1 MKKIY
6 ILLSVALIAA
16 ACAKETVLSEM
27 PEENLV
33 EYTFSAGP
41 DGSKTTFNGSDFIWT
56 PGDRISVFDV
66 ALKNR
71 RFETSDSGVR
81 ATFVGRAKESTSFYA
96 FYPYDPTLK
105 MVDAGI
111 VDAVIPSSQKVTA
124 GTIADG
130 VNLSMGKLSSSDPA
144 GLSGKSFLMKNV
156 GGYIKIV
163 LGESATPI
171 SQMTIQSGGGEA
183 ISGGVK
189 VDYNGE
195 NPVASSLGG
204 MPLIG
209 LSSVDTTFKAG
220 TYYAVAAPV
229 KLSRGLKLSLTR
241 ADDYTAE
248 VPFDDCGA
256 IVRNSAKSSTLT
268 LADPDKLDW
277 KSPKTDTLHVAFVDY
292 TASNLKYLQPFEE
305 ELPATSSPSSSLSAD
320 PYHLKDTGEEFYIS
334 TTKLSVNSGTGLRL
348 ENGGYITLPAIV
360 GKRLIGVILEYGS
373 GSTTSPNRIRITYD
387 EDGAEAVPGGEM
399 KTLGPNAQ
407 GTVYSWDLT
416 ETVANMKYRIVS
428 SDSNMRIRSLDLVYI
443 GRNVASVASASITD
457 AKLGEGEITVSG
469 KLKAVHPEEGIITW
483 GVEYREEIDTEW
495 TAGPTGAGTE
505 FSATITGIDNT
516 KTWYVRVFGCADA
529 GLNVYSDE
537 RRLRITTPVS
547 FTMDKFTMKE
557 YDGTATG
564 GYWLY
569 IGDRTGYAYP
579 YDKTTGDS
587 RRSKEDFYAYYA
599 SPTDTEPLLSGIGVY
614 GSAKN
619 GYFIATNK
627 LMQYGGYFI
636 FPGKPG
642 HYISKVIITVSASTG
657 GDTKRIYVCE
667 AGAKTKDDKK
677 LGESAAYSGTST
689 PQGLE
694 VNCVAPMGEA
704 VKVFSPAAFNV
715 LGLEVAYSPL

>member
-16 ACAKETVLSEM
+16 ACAKETVLSEI

-56 PGDRISVFDV
+56 PGDRISVFD
-66 ALKNR
+66 ADLKNR

-96 FYPYDPTLK
+96 FYPYDPALR

-111 VDAVIPSSQKVTA
+111 VDAVIPSSQKVSL
-124 GTIADG
+124 GTIGDG

-144 GLSGKSFLMKNV
+144 GLSDKSFLMKNV
-156 GGYIKIV
+156 GGYVKII

-189 VDYNGE
+189 VDYTGE
-195 NPVASSLGG
+195 SPVASSLGG

-209 LSSVDTTFKAG
+209 LFSVDTTFRAG
-220 TYYAVAAPV
+220 TYYAVATPA
-229 KLSRGLKLSLTR
+229 KLSKGLKLSLIR

-277 KSPKTDTLHVAFVDY
+277 KSPKMDTLHVAFVDY
-292 TASNLKYLQPFEE
+292 ATDNLKYLQPFDED
-305 ELPATSSPSSSLSAD
+305 LPALSSPSSALSAD

-334 TTKLSVNSGTGLRL
+334 TTSLTVNSAYGLRL
-348 ENGGYITLPAIV
+348 DNGGYVTLPAMV
-360 GKRLIGVILEYGS
+360 GKRLIEVNLEYGS
-373 GSTTSPNRIRITYD
+373 GSVTVPNRICITSD

-407 GTVYSWDLT
+407 GTVYSWNLT
-416 ETVANMKYRIVS
+416 EAIANTKYRLVS
-428 SDSNMRIRSLDLVYI
+428 LDKNMRIRSMNLVYI

-457 AKLGEGEITVSG
+457 AKLDDGEITVSG

-483 GVEYREEIDTEW
+483 GVEYRDEIDTEW

-505 FSATITGIDNT
+505 FSATITGIDNSR
-516 KTWYVRVFGCADA
+516 TWYVRVFGRADA
-529 GLNVYSDE
+529 GENVYSEE
-537 RRLRITTPVS
+537 RRLRIATPV
-547 FTMDKFTMKE
+547 TYTLDKLASNE
-557 YDGTATG
+557 YDGTSGG
-564 GYWLY
+564 GYWQYL
-569 IGDRTGYAYP
+569 GNRTGYVFP
-579 YDKTTGDS
+579 NDKTSGTNRKG
-587 RRSKEDFYAYYA
+587 KEDFYAYYA
-599 SPTDTEPLLSGIGVY
+599 SPTDTEPLLSGIGFY
-614 GSAKN
+614 SNGTG
-619 GYFIATNK
+619 GYFISASK
-627 LMQYGGYFI
+627 LMHYGGYFI
-636 FPGKPG
+636 FPGKAG
-642 HYISKVIITVSASTG
+642 YYISKISISVSASSG
-657 GDTKRIYVCE
+657 GESKKLYVCQADAKSSSDKRI
-667 AGAKTKDDKK
+667 
-677 LGESAAYSGTST
+677 GESNPYSGTNT
-689 PQGLE
+689 TQVLE
-694 VNCVAPMGEA
+694 VNCVAPAGEA
-704 VKVFSPAAFNV
+704 VKVFSPSAFNV
-715 LGLEVAYSPL
+715 FKLEVAYTPL